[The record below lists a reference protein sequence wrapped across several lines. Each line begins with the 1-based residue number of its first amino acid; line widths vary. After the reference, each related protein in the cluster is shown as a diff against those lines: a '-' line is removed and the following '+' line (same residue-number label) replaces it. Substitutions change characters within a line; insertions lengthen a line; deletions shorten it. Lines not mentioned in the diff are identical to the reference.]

1 MTEKTMKR
9 RDLLLSEIG
18 KSKMDIDDKLDLEN
32 LVQQA
37 AETTNGLETP
47 AKIAG
52 MSDVLFGIVQL
63 LVTDK
68 IEGNGQGGKLA
79 GLYNVIIQ
87 TKWQI
92 TIVAGLLAGCLIFR
106 PEVAEL
112 LKALLK

>member
-9 RDLLLSEIG
+9 RDLLLNEIG

-37 AETTNGLETP
+37 AETTNGSSD
-47 AKIAG
+47 KIQG

-68 IEGNGQGGKLA
+68 IEGCGQGGKLQ
-79 GLYNVIIQ
+79 GLYRVIE
-87 TKWQI
+87 TCRWQI
-92 TIVAGLLAGCLIFR
+92 TIIAGIIGTCLIFR
-106 PEVAEL
+106 PEVASIL
-112 LKALLK
+112 

>member
-1 MTEKTMKR
+1 MTEKTIKR

-52 MSDVLFGIVQL
+52 MAEILFGIVQL

-79 GLYNVIIQ
+79 GLYKVLIEC
-87 TKWQI
+87 KWAI
-92 TIVAGLLAGCLIFR
+92 VTAIGLVAGLLSFH
-106 PEVAEL
+106 PELGELFKL
-112 LKALLK
+112 LK

>member
-47 AKIAG
+47 EKIAG
-52 MSDVLFGIVQL
+52 MAEIMFGIVQL

-68 IEGNGQGGKLA
+68 IEDNGQGKLK
-79 GLYNVIIQ
+79 GLYDVIEKCQ
-87 TKWQI
+87 WA
-92 TIVAGLLAGCLIFR
+92 IVTAIGIISVLLIFH
-106 PEVAEL
+106 PELGELFKL
-112 LKALLK
+112 LK